1 LKRTFG
7 YFSPGCLL
15 LLCAPFVHAQAT
27 VDIHAGVSGVTAK
40 STGETIDT
48 FGDGVLH
55 QTPSLD
61 GVLMNFGAG
70 FMLSPRFG
78 VGAELAF
85 KPRQSDYA
93 GLGYR
98 PLFWDFNGIYHP
110 HPSSK
115 RVVPELQAGLGAVN
129 LKFYYNQKDCN
140 VFAGCASS
148 NVLVQSS
155 NHFQLH
161 AGGGVKFFVTDHVYV
176 QPKFDL
182 HWVNNFF
189 QFGRNLVPQYGVS
202 VGYKLGD

>member
-1 LKRTFG
+1 MKRTFG

-15 LLCAPFVHAQAT
+15 LLCASFVHAQAT